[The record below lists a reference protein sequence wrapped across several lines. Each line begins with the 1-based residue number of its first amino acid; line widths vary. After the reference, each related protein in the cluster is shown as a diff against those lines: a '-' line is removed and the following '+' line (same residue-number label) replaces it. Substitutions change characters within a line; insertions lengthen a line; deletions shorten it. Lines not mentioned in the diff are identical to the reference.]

1 MTSSVRL
8 SDNFED
14 DEPYGFLLHMVK
26 EEESFWSSM
35 KICYR
40 EKRDY
45 IKAQNVSIMTKSL
58 ANIIINASYR
68 FL

>member
-1 MTSSVRL
+1 
-8 SDNFED
+8 
-14 DEPYGFLLHMVK
+14 MVK